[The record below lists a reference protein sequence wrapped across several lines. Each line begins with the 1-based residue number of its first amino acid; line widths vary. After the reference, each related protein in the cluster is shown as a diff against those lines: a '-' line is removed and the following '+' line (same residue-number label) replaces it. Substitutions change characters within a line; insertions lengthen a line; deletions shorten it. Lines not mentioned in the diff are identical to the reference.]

1 MIPAANQIVLKA
13 TSIDDIG
20 VTVVELPQGTYL
32 IDEEIVTSELS
43 WPSSNRQVSVKD
55 LDNIRQIIKRNIL
68 VSFVD
73 KDGCDLSVDEYEV
86 TKLELLKHSTY
97 NEYSDHP
104 EWDSLESEF
113 EYRKFMQRWKPVY
126 KEETSYSEPLL
137 VDKTH
142 IRQDTGNPYIVAGF
156 LTGRADVPL
165 YSYSRTVA
173 VTSLLEKK
181 FESLGMVFQQN
192 VNYAQTQGKKIWGNS
207 THSGLEY
214 VTAFGSY
221 IIGKNLVKRTVGE
234 FKGSLEYLTKL
245 YEEDKEWI
253 ENHIQTLYNL
263 HFRNEAASG
272 VLLSEVFKQAKLVL
286 TYVNTMEVK
295 ARSETSKREA
305 VTQIDKL
312 IDLVNKE
319 ILEK

>member
-1 MIPAANQIVLKA
+1 MIPATNQIVLKA
-13 TSIDDIG
+13 ISIDDIG
-20 VTVVELPQGTYL
+20 VTVVELPPGTYL
-32 IDEEIVTSELS
+32 IDEEVVTSQLS
-43 WPSSNRQVSVKD
+43 WNSHSRQVSVKD
-55 LDNIRQIIKRNIL
+55 VENIRQIIKRNIL
-68 VSFVD
+68 VNFID
-73 KDGCDLSVDEYEV
+73 KDGCELTPDEYEQ
-86 TKLELLKHSTY
+86 TKCGLEKHNNY
-97 NEYSDHP
+97 NNILDETK
-104 EWDSLESEF
+104 WDSLESEF

-156 LTGRADVPL
+156 LTGRAGVPL
-165 YSYSRTVA
+165 YSYSRTAAVA
-173 VTSLLEKK
+173 GLLEKK

-192 VNYAQTQGKKIWGNS
+192 VNYAQTQGKQIWGNS

-221 IIGKNLVKRTVGE
+221 IIGKDLVKRTVGE
-234 FKGSLEYLTKL
+234 FKGSLDHLTKL
-245 YEEDKEWI
+245 YEEDKQWI

-272 VLLSEVFKQAKLVL
+272 VLLSEVYKQAKLVL
-286 TYVNTMEVK
+286 TYVGTMEVK
-295 ARSETSKREA
+295 VKSETSKREA
-305 VTQIDKL
+305 VTQINKL

>member
-1 MIPAANQIVLKA
+1 MIPATNQIVLKA

-20 VTVVELPQGTYL
+20 VTVVELPPGIYL
-32 IDEEIVTSELS
+32 IDGEVVTSKLS
-43 WPSSNRQVSVKD
+43 WNSPNRQVSVD
-55 LDNIRQIIKRNIL
+55 DPENIRQIIKRDVL
-68 VSFVD
+68 VNFID
-73 KDGCDLSVDEYEV
+73 KDGGEFTPDEYEQ
-86 TKLELLKHSTY
+86 TKCGLEKHNNY
-97 NEYSDHP
+97 NDILDET

-165 YSYSRTVA
+165 YSYSRTAAVA
-173 VTSLLEKK
+173 GLLEKK
-181 FESLGMVFQQN
+181 FESLGMVFEGDI
-192 VNYAQTQGKKIWGNS
+192 NYAKSNGRKIWGNS
-207 THSGLEY
+207 THPGLEY

-234 FKGSLEYLTKL
+234 FKGSLDHLTKL

-272 VLLSEVFKQAKLVL
+272 VLLSEVYKQAKFVL
-286 TYVNTMEVK
+286 TYVSTMDVK
-295 ARSETSKREA
+295 VRSETSKREA
-305 VTQIDKL
+305 VTQINKL

>member
-13 TSIDDIG
+13 ISIDDIG
-20 VTVVELPQGTYL
+20 VTVVELPVGTYL
-32 IDEEIVTSELS
+32 IDGEVVTSQLS
-43 WPSSNRQVSVKD
+43 WDRPSRQVSVKY
-55 LDNIRQIIKRNIL
+55 LENIRQIIKRNLL
-68 VSFVD
+68 VNFID
-73 KDGCDLSVDEYEV
+73 KDGCELTPDEYEQ
-86 TKLELLKHSTY
+86 TKCELERY
-97 NEYSDHP
+97 NNYNDILDET

-165 YSYSRTVA
+165 YIYSRTA
-173 VTSLLEKK
+173 AIAGLLEKK
-181 FESLGMVFQQN
+181 FESLGMTFQQN
-192 VNYAQTQGKKIWGNS
+192 INYAQTQGKKLWGNS

-272 VLLSEVFKQAKLVL
+272 VLLSEVYKQAKLVL

-295 ARSETSKREA
+295 LKSETSKRETI
-305 VTQIDKL
+305 TQINKL

>member
-1 MIPAANQIVLKA
+1 MIPATNQIVLKA

-20 VTVVELPQGTYL
+20 VTVVELQPGTYL
-32 IDEEIVTSELS
+32 IDEEVVTSQLS
-43 WPSSNRQVSVKD
+43 WNSHSRQVSVKD
-55 LDNIRQIIKRNIL
+55 VENIRQIIKRNIL
-68 VSFVD
+68 VNFID
-73 KDGCDLSVDEYEV
+73 KDGCELTSDEYEQ
-86 TKLELLKHSTY
+86 TKCGLEKHNNY
-97 NEYSDHP
+97 NDILDET

-165 YSYSRTVA
+165 YSYSRTAAVA
-173 VTSLLEKK
+173 GLLEKK

-234 FKGSLEYLTKL
+234 FKGSLEYLTKI
-245 YEEDKEWI
+245 YEEDREWI

-263 HFRNEAASG
+263 HFRNEVASG

-286 TYVNTMEVK
+286 TYVGTMEVK

-305 VTQIDKL
+305 VTQINKL

>member
-1 MIPAANQIVLKA
+1 MISATNQIVLKA
-13 TSIDDIG
+13 ISIDDIG
-20 VTVVELPQGTYL
+20 VTVVELPPGTYL
-32 IDEEIVTSELS
+32 IDMEVVTSQLS
-43 WPSSNRQVSVKD
+43 WNSPNRQICVKD
-55 LDNIRQIIKRNIL
+55 LDNICQIIKRNIL
-68 VSFVD
+68 VNYVD
-73 KDGCDLSVDEYEV
+73 KNGCDLSVDEYEV
-86 TKLELLKHSTY
+86 TKIELLKHSTY

-165 YSYSRTVA
+165 YSYSRTAAVA
-173 VTSLLEKK
+173 SLLNKK

-221 IIGKNLVKRTVGE
+221 IIGKNLVKRTFGE

-305 VTQIDKL
+305 VTQINKL

>member
-1 MIPAANQIVLKA
+1 MIPATNQIVLKA
-13 TSIDDIG
+13 ISIDDIG

-32 IDEEIVTSELS
+32 IDGEVVASQLS

-68 VSFVD
+68 VRFVD
-73 KDGCDLSVDEYEV
+73 KDGCELTSDEYV
-86 TKLELLKHSTY
+86 QTKCGLEKHINY
-97 NEYSDHP
+97 NDILDET

-165 YSYSRTVA
+165 YSYSRTAAVA
-173 VTSLLEKK
+173 GLLEKK

-234 FKGSLEYLTKL
+234 FKGSLDHLTKL

-305 VTQIDKL
+305 VTQINKL